1 MPVDLVRTT
10 PLYTTAQAARYLG
23 VPPST
28 LGTWAHGYERILKDR
43 SGKERRVTGEPIITA
58 QPPRRGQPSIPFF
71 GLAEAFVLVAFRRA
85 GVSLQHIRRCIPILQ
100 KLVGLEH
107 ALASERLYTDGQRI
121 LYDFAQR
128 VDDPAARRELE
139 GLTVVVGGQRVIAEA
154 VRDYLQRITYA
165 DDGLAVE
172 LVLPYAERDLLR
184 VRPDQAGGQPLFLHG
199 RAPLEHVLGRWKAGD
214 RIKEIAKD
222 FGLSADDV
230 EDAIRLI
237 QAA

>member
-121 LYDFAQR
+121 LYDFASAWMIQPPGGSSR
-128 VDDPAARRELE
+128 ALPWSLVVSGSSPRRFATTSS
-139 GLTVVVGGQRVIAEA
+139 GSPTQMTAWPSNSCCRTQSVTSYG
-154 VRDYLQRITYA
+154 
-165 DDGLAVE
+165 
-172 LVLPYAERDLLR
+172 
-184 VRPDQAGGQPLFLHG
+184 
-199 RAPLEHVLGRWKAGD
+199 
-214 RIKEIAKD
+214 
-222 FGLSADDV
+222 
-230 EDAIRLI
+230 
-237 QAA
+237 